1 MFKKKLK
8 NILWIFPFISFV
20 FGYYFLHT
28 LLQKKEIFTPNVI
41 GQNIQSAMKGMS
53 KCGLNIRLLR
63 EQEDSDLPAGIVL
76 EQIPK
81 PNQMVR
87 PNQHVFVTI
96 SKRPQTVL
104 APDFLG
110 QRYKFIVKQVAKLGI
125 HAKVFWL
132 QSTYPKNFCIAQSPQ
147 PEQEMRD
154 QKLIIYVSSGSD
166 NLYIF
171 PNLKEIPVLEV
182 SKLFEKEGIK
192 VEVFHNKKVNKNH
205 KCSNCKITDQKPMY
219 GSIVDLSKTLYVQ
232 LQVEEFIN
240 K

>member
-154 QKLIIYVSSGSD
+154 QKLIIYVSSGSACD
-166 NLYIF
+166 SKKKEDDLILKSLGLNG
-171 PNLKEIPVLEV
+171 KEILGSLRLTLDEENSEKDIKKVVKEI
-182 SKLFEKEGIK
+182 SKLL
-192 VEVFHNKKVNKNH
+192 N
-205 KCSNCKITDQKPMY
+205 
-219 GSIVDLSKTLYVQ
+219 
-232 LQVEEFIN
+232 
-240 K
+240 